1 MTEAARIAAQVTN
14 PTWIMAH
21 VQTDGRGRRGNTWLT
36 PTGNLTATL
45 VSRPN
50 ITAQEA
56 SQRSFVAANALH
68 HALANY
74 VSPDQLALKWPNDV
88 LLNGGKVA
96 GILLESSAH
105 RGEIDFLSVGIGVNL
120 QTAPQVPDARFPPTS
135 LKSAGAEVAA
145 ADFLTVLAAAYAT
158 QEALIQSEGFAR
170 IRSDW
175 LQNAARLGQVITAR
189 TMTDT
194 ISGIFDTI
202 DENGNLVLITGA
214 GAQVVPAADVYF

>member
-1 MTEAARIAAQVTN
+1 MTEAARIAAQITE

-21 VQTDGRGRRGNTWLT
+21 VQTNGRGRRGKTWLT
-36 PTGNLTATL
+36 PSGNLTATL

-50 ITAQEA
+50 LSAQEA
-56 SQRSFVAANALH
+56 SQRSFVAANALYQ
-68 HALANY
+68 ALATY
-74 VSPDQLALKWPNDV
+74 VPPHQLALKWPNDV
-88 LLNGGKVA
+88 LLSGGKVA
-96 GILLESSAH
+96 GILLESSG
-105 RGEIDFLSVGIGVNL
+105 RQDKIDYLSIGIGVNL
-120 QTAPQVPDARFPPTS
+120 QTAPEVPDADFAPTS
-135 LKSAGAEVAA
+135 LRSAGADVAA
-145 ADFLTVLAAAYAT
+145 ADFLTTLAAAYAE
-158 QEALIQSEGFAR
+158 QETLIEAGGFSR

-194 ISGIFDTI
+194 ITGIFDTI